1 MLQVVFLYDI
11 GTKKTA
17 PRIWSSLECL
27 FTGQDYFLK

>member
-1 MLQVVFLYDI
+1 MPSVLFLYGT

-17 PRIWSSLECL
+17 PRVWSSLECL